1 MIALGEGAQ
10 PGGEYPVFIKKGDA
24 RREVEAIARELGM
37 TDAAAA
43 GLHKSIYA
51 AKADQTVVLVTR
63 RDSPL
68 ADRLRAGG
76 WQEPRDEPGR
86 GD

>member
-1 MIALGEGAQ
+1 MIAHREVAQ
-10 PGGEYPVFIKKGDA
+10 PAGEYPVFIKRGDA
-24 RREVEAIARELGM
+24 RREVEAVAGELGM
-37 TDAAAA
+37 DATAA
-43 GLHKSIYA
+43 GLRKSIYA

-68 ADRLRAGG
+68 AAGLRARG
-76 WQEPRDEPGR
+76 WQEPRDEPGA

>member
-1 MIALGEGAQ
+1 MIGLREGAQ
-10 PGGEYPVFIKKGDA
+10 PTGEFPVFIKGGDA
-24 RREVEAIARELGM
+24 RHEVEAVARDLGM
-37 TDAAAA
+37 DAATA

-68 ADRLRAGG
+68 AVHLRARG
-76 WQEPRDEPGR
+76 WEEPRDAPPNAG
-86 GD
+86 G